1 MQKNRDIRLVS
12 LKEMNVLAEEICQSL
27 PKNGPYFIFLKGN
40 LGTGKTTFTQF
51 LLKALGHVG
60 KVKSP
65 TYSLIEPYHIAERT
79 LYHID
84 LYRMKDP
91 SELYF
96 SGLLDHLKE
105 KAFFVVEWP
114 DLLEEFDMKPDLLLQ
129 LDLLQDGSREIRIIY
144 KEPIL
149 SK

>member
-1 MQKNRDIRLVS
+1 MQKNRDIRLIS
-12 LKEMNVLAEEICQSL
+12 LKEMRTLAEEIAHSL
-27 PKNGPYFIFLKGN
+27 PTKGPYFIFLKGN

-51 LLKALGHVG
+51 LLKALGYIG

-65 TYSLIEPYHIAERT
+65 TYSLIEPYYIGDRI

-84 LYRMKDP
+84 LYRMNGAN
-91 SELYF
+91 ELYF

-105 KAFFVVEWP
+105 EAFFVVEWP
-114 DLLEEFDMKPDLLLQ
+114 DLLAAFDIKPNLLLQ
-129 LDLLQDGSREIRIIY
+129 LDLLQDGAREIRIIY
-144 KEPIL
+144 NEFDL